1 MWITKLNTSD
11 NALNYLYIEPFKSK
25 GMSKILIL
33 CVDRDDDIGRK
44 AGLKS
49 PVIGREENIN
59 AALKLAEKDPEDS
72 DINTIFGAINLYD
85 ELIAKGIDAE
95 IVTVSGDIN
104 IGTTSDLKIAEELD
118 FIKKKFRSKEV
129 IVVGDGAEDEAILPL
144 IESRFKINMIKRIV
158 VKQSQN
164 LENTYYIIKQF
175 LNDPKISRILFIPLG
190 LASLI
195 YAISIFVNYPQGA
208 KIAILAFL
216 GFYFLMKGFGLENIL
231 DEFTASLKRTL
242 YEGKVSF
249 VTNLIALIMVILG
262 IVQGFQLLW
271 NYYNRPIMVGYIILL
286 TAFIYGAVWWMV
298 AGGVFVGIGRFLDS
312 YLDSEVY
319 YKALVYPFFIIAT
332 GLIVWGGS
340 VFILSLQEGF
350 HISQVDAPFYLAGAI
365 VGAIFISLSGI
376 MISSR
381 MKKPRQ
387 DLETSEKTDTE

>member
-1 MWITKLNTSD
+1 
-11 NALNYLYIEPFKSK
+11 
-25 GMSKILIL
+25 MSKILIL

-175 LNDPKISRILFIPLG
+175 LNDPKISRVLFIPLG

-231 DEFTASLKRTL
+231 DEFTVSLKRTL

-387 DLETSEKTDTE
+387 DLATSENTE